1 MTQPSIEVILA
12 EIGKDIKHI
21 IRRLDEGNN
30 RFDQLEK
37 ELAEHDKL
45 INRLFGGIALAMFIV
60 PIIVAIVVRML

>member
-30 RFDQLEK
+30 RFDQIER
-37 ELAEHDKL
+37 EISEHDKQ